1 MISFEEFKKVELR
14 VAKIEEAEAV
24 EGSEKLVR
32 LQVNLGEEKRQIVA
46 GIIKNYSPEELV
58 GKEIV
63 IVANLEPRELKG
75 FVSQGMLLAADGG
88 ENGPVI
94 LVPQK
99 EVQPGAEVR

>member
-32 LQVNLGEEKRQIVA
+32 LQVSLGEEKRQIVA

-58 GKEIV
+58 GKEVV

-75 FVSQGMLLAADGG
+75 FVSQGMLLAADGK

-99 EVQPGAEVR
+99 EVEPGAEVR